1 MPRKEHEAPAS
12 LHVTLPIQGERTE
25 EITLPAELSPD
36 WTQRVWVSDA
46 WKDRPETILQLAEE
60 WLDQVR
66 DPGSWEADLQIL
78 SPQVLK
84 NTPGELCDFE
94 MASAVEGRPASKG
107 MLEATAFLGMT
118 RPAVATAALRNGRHP
133 LITLKLVQEQT
144 FHKPPLLDAAF
155 LFAQEA
161 DRLAGSQGGSL
172 DRRSLV
178 RFALNAA
185 QFQILTQKALLAHKD
200 ALRRLTKDLENFS
213 EQSIVAQR
221 LRAARTVL
229 GERRDNSDYALAV
242 GLTLLGPGGLRQ
254 ALTRLDAN
262 LRAA

>member
-12 LHVTLPIQGERTE
+12 LHVTLPIQGELKE
-25 EITLPAELSPD
+25 EVTLPAELSSD
-36 WTQRVWVSDA
+36 WTNSVWVSDA

-78 SPQVLK
+78 APQVTK

-94 MASAVEGRPASKG
+94 MASAVEGRAASKG
-107 MLEATAFLGMT
+107 MLEATSFLGMN
-118 RPAVATAALRNGRHP
+118 RPAVSSIALRNDRRP
-133 LITLKLVQEQT
+133 RITLKVVREQT

-161 DRLAGSQGGSL
+161 DRLAGAHGGSL

-185 QFQILTQKALLAHKD
+185 QLQILTQKALIAHKD
-200 ALRRLTKDLENFS
+200 ALRRLMKDLENFS
-213 EQSIVAQR
+213 EESIVAQR

-242 GLTLLGPGGLRQ
+242 GLTLLGSGGLRQ
-254 ALTRLDAN
+254 ALTRLDAH